1 MGTVLRGT
9 LGFERRA
16 KAARR
21 ATQTGDPPMLTL
33 RNVAF
38 AVLALIGAS
47 VPVAAYTGYY
57 APACAW
63 STVWSLSGVHYQYMC
78 F

>member
-1 MGTVLRGT
+1 MFKLRN
-9 LGFERRA
+9 
-16 KAARR
+16 
-21 ATQTGDPPMLTL
+21 LTL
-33 RNVAF
+33 

-57 APACAW
+57 APACGW
-63 STVWSLSGVHYQYMC
+63 STVWTLSGYHYQYVC